1 MSNVRQYQNVQV
13 MTADG
18 VRIIIMLYD
27 GVLRFN
33 SLALAAIAAKDVS
46 SRSLYVNR
54 SIAILCELLT
64 ALDMERGGEIAVKLS
79 SLYDFCVRQLN
90 SANAGNDIAALET
103 VNRVM
108 IELRG
113 GWAAIATD
121 RSHQPGDNLQTR
133 SVNCAR

>member
-27 GVLRFN
+27 GILRFN
-33 SLALAAIAAKDVS
+33 SLASAAIKAKDVS
-46 SRSLYVNR
+46 GRSLYINR
-54 SIAILCELLT
+54 SIAIVCELLT
-64 ALDMERGGEIAVKLS
+64 ALDMERGGDIAVKLS

-90 SANAGNDIAALET
+90 SANAGNDAAALET

-121 RSHQPGDNLQTR
+121 RTHQPGDDRQTR

>member
-18 VRIIIMLYD
+18 VRLIIMLYD

-33 SLALAAIAAKDVS
+33 SLAAASMAQKDVS
-46 SRSLYVNR
+46 GRSHYINR
-54 SIAILCELLT
+54 SMAIVCELLT
-64 ALDMERGGEIAVKLS
+64 SLDMERGGEIAVKLS

-90 SANAGNDIAALET
+90 AANAGNDPAALEA
-103 VNRVM
+103 VNRVI

-113 GWAAIATD
+113 GWAAIAAD
-121 RSHQPGDNLQTR
+121 RVSQPEENLRTR

>member
-18 VRIIIMLYD
+18 VRLIIMLYD

-33 SLALAAIAAKDVS
+33 SLASAAIAGKDVS
-46 SRSLYVNR
+46 GRNHYINR
-54 SIAILCELLT
+54 STAIVCELLT
-64 ALDMERGGEIAVKLS
+64 ALDMERGGDIALKLS

-90 SANAGNDIAALET
+90 SANAGNDGAALES
-103 VNRVM
+103 VNRV
-108 IELRG
+108 ISELRG
-113 GWAAIATD
+113 GWAAIATE
-121 RSHQPGDNLQTR
+121 RIQQSGENQQAR